1 MRDQPDLG
9 KIWSPQVRRDGRR
22 SGGDAAISNS
32 GLAASRRRQHQELEY
47 QLDDRAV
54 SALPAPSRWPPQ
66 HRDAAPPAYAGRH
79 HVGAEHRDNPGARV
93 VDAELDRHGP
103 FQHRAQALEQLP
115 GRIRLDL
122 PDGRD
127 ALQHVSAGHLRD
139 RHLHRCAGTRSV
151 PGSPAIPPRNS
162 DPANRPAAIPP
173 RAQRLRRSWTRLGR
187 GTKKSTMAV
196 RRLQPYLRESCG
208 EFSGSPGAVQRQPR
222 RECGGVLIRRG
233 TSHD

>member
-1 MRDQPDLG
+1 MRQRL
-9 KIWSPQVRRDGRR
+9 
-22 SGGDAAISNS
+22 
-32 GLAASRRRQHQELEY
+32 HM
-47 QLDDRAV
+47 LDDIT
-54 SALPAPSRWPPQ
+54 L
-66 HRDAAPPAYAGRH
+66 
-79 HVGAEHRDNPGARV
+79 GAEQPGQPGCPGCRCGTSFAT
-93 VDAELDRHGP
+93 AHSNT
-103 FQHRAQALEQLP
+103 RAQALEQLP

-151 PGSPAIPPRNS
+151 PGSPAIPPGNS
-162 DPANRPAAIPP
+162 DPPNRPAAIPP

-196 RRLQPYLRESCG
+196 RRLQPYLRESCS

-222 RECGGVLIRRG
+222 RECGGGVNPSRHE
-233 TSHD
+233 S